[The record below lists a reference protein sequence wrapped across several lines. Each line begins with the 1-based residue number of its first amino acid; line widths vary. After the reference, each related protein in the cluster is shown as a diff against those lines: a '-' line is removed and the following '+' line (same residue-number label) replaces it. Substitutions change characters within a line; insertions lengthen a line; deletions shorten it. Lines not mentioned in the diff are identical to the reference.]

1 MSGKE
6 RKRKVNGKVIGT
18 LQPQPLTEDQ
28 HVEDDEESLAE
39 ESSTQQPVSGEELF
53 ESDESTS
60 QSLRQRSV
68 YPRFTKDIEVRIVAW
83 VQEHEFLYIKT
94 H

>member
-1 MSGKE
+1 
-6 RKRKVNGKVIGT
+6 VKVIGT
-18 LQPQPLTEDQ
+18 LRSQPLKEDQ

-39 ESSTQQPVSGEELF
+39 ESSTQQPRPVSGEELF

-60 QSLRQRSV
+60 QSLRQRDV
-68 YPRFTKDIEVRIVAW
+68 YPRFTRDIKARIVAW

-94 H
+94 HKLYCNRD